1 MTSALQDF
9 QQFVH
14 WLHHPDIGASEDA
27 RRFANLVSENF
38 PVVATSSRQRSQR
51 SSVLSELARLSLTVT
66 SPDEPVPQ
74 AAEAR
79 AGWAFRKL
87 HHLTVGPFRGF
98 RQPEPFELQKRI
110 VMFYGPNGSGKTS
123 LCEALEFALL
133 GAVDEGDIKRIAA
146 DRYLSNSHEGRFA
159 RPVLL
164 ATDFEGRQVPV
175 MADADAY
182 RFCFVEKN
190 RIDAFSRIAAKP
202 AGQKT
207 ELIAAL
213 FGMDQFNDF
222 VGHFNDSMEGQ
233 LTLVAVKN
241 QELLAK
247 QATLNQDN
255 ATVADEGAALIR
267 HAQAEQNYAN
277 SYSPG
282 MSYAQLLAAIGSPE
296 HPGRLQELE
305 QAINQPAPM
314 IFGVSAAA
322 LVDAYSAAETAQR
335 ALNDLEGQLAQRS
348 NDISFQDLYTA
359 VLGLQQVVG
368 DHCPACD
375 TPLAG
380 DYRALHNPYQKAHDG
395 LAGLRELG
403 ELQAR
408 QRIAIATR
416 NAASEALRI
425 FLATFAQRVGA
436 TIQSPL
442 PVQRYLADP
451 GVDAQRAWWA
461 DGFQPDETGKSL
473 AQRAVDWATELEA
486 RDVASRV
493 ILDDRQGLIDERDR
507 LNQAR
512 IGVTTLANNRQQ
524 SLQSIADAR
533 SRIAAFAA
541 DNAPLIQQVAE
552 EADAI
557 ARDTRIRNAYDQFLN
572 LLRRYRTELPGTLM
586 AGLNALTL
594 ELYNEF
600 NVRDLDADKLSA
612 LYLPVTGEGRIELSF
627 RGTPGARVDA
637 LQILSEGHVRCLGLS
652 ILLAKSLSIRAPL
665 IVFDDAINAIDHEH
679 RQGIREAIFES
690 DRFAGTQ
697 IIVTCHSNEFIK
709 DIQNHVP
716 PEHWAAYA
724 FRHHSG
730 NYHPRVL
737 GNATT
742 QSYLLNARAAV
753 ERGDDRSALGAS
765 RQALEMLSGKIW
777 GWLGRCDQG
786 LLTLKIAGSG
796 AEPALRHLCEGIR
809 AKLRGA
815 PNFEHADKA
824 PIIQALDHIL
834 GIPEQS
840 LVWVYLNKGT
850 HEEANRE
857 DFDVGIVEQVVQ
869 TLESLSA
876 LQLRAR

>member
-1 MTSALQDF
+1 
-9 QQFVH
+9 
-14 WLHHPDIGASEDA
+14 
-27 RRFANLVSENF
+27 
-38 PVVATSSRQRSQR
+38 
-51 SSVLSELARLSLTVT
+51 
-66 SPDEPVPQ
+66 
-74 AAEAR
+74 
-79 AGWAFRKL
+79 
-87 HHLTVGPFRGF
+87 
-98 RQPEPFELQKRI
+98 
-110 VMFYGPNGSGKTS
+110 MFYGPNGSGKTS

-164 ATDFEGRQVPV
+164 ATDFEGLQVPV

-267 HAQAEQNYAN
+267 HAHAEQNYAN
-277 SYSPG
+277 VYSPG
-282 MSYAQLLAAIGSPE
+282 MSYAQLLAAIGSAE

-305 QAINQPAPM
+305 QAINQPAPT
-314 IFGVSAAA
+314 IFGVGAAA
-322 LVDAYSAAETAQR
+322 LIDAYSAAETAQR
-335 ALNDLEGQLAQRS
+335 ALNDLDAQLAQRS

-359 VLGLQQVVG
+359 VLGLQPVVG

-380 DYRALHNPYQKAHDG
+380 EYHALHNPYQKANDG
-395 LAGLRELG
+395 LAGLRELA

-408 QRIAIATR
+408 QRTALATR
-416 NAASEALRI
+416 NAASEALRM

-436 TIQSPL
+436 TVQSPL

-451 GVDAQRAWWA
+451 GVDIQRAWWV
-461 DGFQPDETGKSL
+461 DSFQPDETGKSL

-512 IGVTTLANNRQQ
+512 IGVTTLASNRQQ
-524 SLQSIADAR
+524 TLQAIAGAR
-533 SRIAAFAA
+533 GRIAAFAA
-541 DNAPLIQQVAE
+541 DNAPLIQQVAD
-552 EADAI
+552 EAEGI
-557 ARDTRIRNAYDQFLN
+557 ARDTRISNAYDQFLN

-652 ILLAKSLSIRAPL
+652 ILLAKSLSIRAPV

-690 DRFAGTQ
+690 NRFAGTQ

-709 DIQNHVP
+709 DIQNHVAS
-716 PEHWAAYA
+716 EHWAAYA

-753 ERGDDRSALGAS
+753 ERGDDRAALGFA
-765 RQALEMLSGKIW
+765 RQALEMLSNKVW
-777 GWLGRCDQG
+777 GWLGRCEQG
-786 LLTLKIAGSG
+786 MLTLKIAGSG
-796 AEPALRHLCEGIR
+796 AEPALRNLCEGIR

-840 LVWVYLNKGT
+840 LVWLYLNKGT

-857 DFDVGIVEQVVQ
+857 DFDVGVVELVVH
-869 TLESLSA
+869 TLESLNA

>member
-1 MTSALQDF
+1 
-9 QQFVH
+9 
-14 WLHHPDIGASEDA
+14 
-27 RRFANLVSENF
+27 
-38 PVVATSSRQRSQR
+38 
-51 SSVLSELARLSLTVT
+51 
-66 SPDEPVPQ
+66 
-74 AAEAR
+74 
-79 AGWAFRKL
+79 
-87 HHLTVGPFRGF
+87 
-98 RQPEPFELQKRI
+98 
-110 VMFYGPNGSGKTS
+110 MFYGPNGSGKTS

-164 ATDFEGRQVPV
+164 ATDFEGLQVPV

-277 SYSPG
+277 AYSPG
-282 MSYAQLLAAIGSPE
+282 MSYAQLLAAIGSAE

-305 QAINQPAPM
+305 QAINQPAPT
-314 IFGVSAAA
+314 IFGVGAAA
-322 LVDAYSAAETAQR
+322 LIDAYSAAETAQR
-335 ALNDLEGQLAQRS
+335 ALNDLDAQLAQRS

-359 VLGLQQVVG
+359 VLGLQPVVR

-380 DYRALHNPYQKAHDG
+380 EYHALHNPYQKANDG
-395 LAGLRELG
+395 LAGLRELA

-408 QRIAIATR
+408 QRTALATR
-416 NAASEALRI
+416 NAASEALRM

-436 TIQSPL
+436 TVQSPL

-451 GVDAQRAWWA
+451 GVDIQRAWWV
-461 DGFQPDETGKSL
+461 DSFQPDETGKSL

-512 IGVTTLANNRQQ
+512 IGVTTLASNRQQ
-524 SLQSIADAR
+524 TLQAIAGAR
-533 SRIAAFAA
+533 GRIAAFAA
-541 DNAPLIQQVAE
+541 DNAPLIQQVAD
-552 EADAI
+552 EAEGI
-557 ARDTRIRNAYDQFLN
+557 VRDTRISNAYDQFLN

-652 ILLAKSLSIRAPL
+652 ILLAKSLSIRAPV

-690 DRFAGTQ
+690 NRFAGTQ

-709 DIQNHVP
+709 DIQNHVAS
-716 PEHWAAYA
+716 ERWAAYA

-753 ERGDDRSALGAS
+753 ERGDDRAALGFA
-765 RQALEMLSGKIW
+765 RQALEMLSNKVW
-777 GWLGRCDQG
+777 GWLGRCEQG
-786 LLTLKIAGSG
+786 MLTLKIAGSG
-796 AEPALRHLCEGIR
+796 AEPALRNLCEGIR

-840 LVWVYLNKGT
+840 LVWLYLNKGT

-857 DFDVGIVEQVVQ
+857 DFDVGVVELVVH
-869 TLESLSA
+869 TLESLNA

>member
-9 QQFVH
+9 QQFVQ
-14 WLHHPDIGASEDA
+14 WLHRPDSGASEDA

-38 PVVATSSRQRSQR
+38 PAVAASSRQRSQR
-51 SSVLSELARLSLTVT
+51 SVVLSELARLSLPAT
-66 SPDEPVPQ
+66 SPAEPVPQ

-98 RQPEPFELQKRI
+98 RHPEPFELQKRI

-146 DRYLSNSHEGRFA
+146 DRYLSNSHEGRFE

-233 LTLVAVKN
+233 LTLVAVRN
-241 QELLAK
+241 QELVAK

-267 HAQAEQNYAN
+267 HAQAEQNHAN
-277 SYSPG
+277 AYSQG
-282 MSYAQLLAAIGSPE
+282 MSYAQLLAAIGSAE
-296 HPGRLQELE
+296 YPGRLQELE
-305 QAINQPAPM
+305 QAINQPAPA

-322 LVDAYSAAETAQR
+322 LINAYTAAETAQR

-380 DYRALHNPYQKAHDG
+380 DYRALHNPYQKANDG
-395 LAGLRELG
+395 LAGLRELA

-408 QRIAIATR
+408 QRTAIAAR
-416 NAASEALRI
+416 NAASEALRM

-436 TIQSPL
+436 TIHSPL

-451 GVDAQRAWWA
+451 GFDVQHAWWV
-461 DGFQPDETGKSL
+461 GSFQPDETGKSL

-512 IGVTTLANNRQQ
+512 IGVTTLASNR
-524 SLQSIADAR
+524 
-533 SRIAAFAA
+533 
-541 DNAPLIQQVAE
+541 
-552 EADAI
+552 
-557 ARDTRIRNAYDQFLN
+557 
-572 LLRRYRTELPGTLM
+572 
-586 AGLNALTL
+586 
-594 ELYNEF
+594 
-600 NVRDLDADKLSA
+600 
-612 LYLPVTGEGRIELSF
+612 
-627 RGTPGARVDA
+627 
-637 LQILSEGHVRCLGLS
+637 
-652 ILLAKSLSIRAPL
+652 
-665 IVFDDAINAIDHEH
+665 
-679 RQGIREAIFES
+679 
-690 DRFAGTQ
+690 
-697 IIVTCHSNEFIK
+697 
-709 DIQNHVP
+709 
-716 PEHWAAYA
+716 
-724 FRHHSG
+724 
-730 NYHPRVL
+730 
-737 GNATT
+737 
-742 QSYLLNARAAV
+742 
-753 ERGDDRSALGAS
+753 
-765 RQALEMLSGKIW
+765 
-777 GWLGRCDQG
+777 
-786 LLTLKIAGSG
+786 
-796 AEPALRHLCEGIR
+796 
-809 AKLRGA
+809 
-815 PNFEHADKA
+815 
-824 PIIQALDHIL
+824 
-834 GIPEQS
+834 
-840 LVWVYLNKGT
+840 
-850 HEEANRE
+850 
-857 DFDVGIVEQVVQ
+857 
-869 TLESLSA
+869 
-876 LQLRAR
+876 

>member
-14 WLHHPDIGASEDA
+14 WLHRPELRASEDA
-27 RRFANLVSENF
+27 RRFANMILANF
-38 PVVATSSRQRSQR
+38 PAIAASSRQRSQR
-51 SSVLSELARLSLTVT
+51 SSVLSEFARRLLLGV
-66 SPDEPVPQ
+66 SPDEPAAQ
-74 AAEAR
+74 AVEAR
-79 AGWAFRKL
+79 ADWPFRKL
-87 HHLTVGPFRGF
+87 HHLIVGPFRGF
-98 RQPEPFELQKRI
+98 RHPEPFELQKRI

-133 GAVDEGDIKRIAA
+133 GTVDEGDIKRIAA

-164 ATDFEGRQVPV
+164 ATNSEGLQIPV

-233 LTLVAVKN
+233 LTLLAVKK

-247 QATLNQDN
+247 QATLNQDK
-255 ATVADEGAALIR
+255 ATVADEGAALVR
-267 HAQAEQNYAN
+267 HAQTEQDYAN
-277 SYSPG
+277 AFRPG
-282 MSYAQLLAAIGSPE
+282 MSYAQLLAAIGSAE

-305 QAINQPAPM
+305 QAINQPAPT
-314 IFGVSAAA
+314 IYGVSAAT
-322 LVDAYSAAETAQR
+322 LTSAYSAAASAQLT
-335 ALNDLEGQLAQRS
+335 LNDFDAQLAQRA
-348 NDISFQDLYTA
+348 NEISFQDLYTA
-359 VLGLQQVVG
+359 VLGLQDLAE

-380 DYRALHNPYQKAHDG
+380 DYRALHNPYQKANDG
-395 LAGLRELG
+395 LAGLRELA
-403 ELQAR
+403 ELQEH
-408 QRIAIATR
+408 QRTSLASR
-416 NAASEALRI
+416 NAASEALRML
-425 FLATFAQRVGA
+425 LATFAQRVGA
-436 TIQSPL
+436 TVQSLL
-442 PVQRYLADP
+442 PVQLYLANP
-451 GVDAQRAWWA
+451 GFDIQRAWWL
-461 DGFQPDETGKSL
+461 DGCLPDETGKSL
-473 AQRAVDWATELEA
+473 AQQAVDWAGELEVH
-486 RDVASRV
+486 DGASRV
-493 ILDDRQGLIDERDR
+493 ILNDRQALIAERDR
-507 LNQAR
+507 FNQAR
-512 IGVTTLANNRQQ
+512 IGVTTLGSNRQQ
-524 SLQSIADAR
+524 TMQAIANAKA
-533 SRIAAFAA
+533 RIAAFAA
-541 DNAPLIQQVAE
+541 DNAPLIQLVAQ
-552 EADAI
+552 EAEAI
-557 ARDTRIRNAYDQFLN
+557 VRDTRISRAYDQFLI

-600 NVRDLDADKLSA
+600 NVRDMDADKLSA
-612 LYLPVTGEGRIELSF
+612 LHLPVTGEGRIELSF
-627 RGTPGARVDA
+627 RGTPAARVDA

-652 ILLAKSLSIRAPL
+652 ILLAKCLSIRAPV

-679 RQGIREAIFES
+679 RQGIRETIFES
-690 DRFAGTQ
+690 DRFTGTQ

-709 DIQNHVP
+709 DIQNHVAS
-716 PEHWAAYA
+716 EHWAAYA

-730 NYHPRVL
+730 NYHPRIL
-737 GNATT
+737 GNAMT

-753 ERGDDRSALGAS
+753 ERGDDRAALGAS
-765 RQALEMLSGKIW
+765 RQALEMLTSKVW
-777 GWLGRCDQG
+777 GWLGRCEQG
-786 LLTLKIAGSG
+786 MLTLKIAGSG
-796 AEPALRHLCEGIR
+796 AEPGLRNLCEGIR

-824 PIIQALDHIL
+824 PIIKALDNIL

-840 LVWVYLNKGT
+840 LVWLYLNKGT

-857 DFDVGIVEQVVQ
+857 DFDVGVVELVVQ
-869 TLESLSA
+869 TLESLNA
-876 LQLRAR
+876 LQLRTK

>member
-14 WLHHPDIGASEDA
+14 WLHRPDSGASEDA

-38 PVVATSSRQRSQR
+38 PDVAASSRQRSQR
-51 SSVLSELARLSLTVT
+51 SAVLSDLARLSLPAT
-66 SPDEPVPQ
+66 SPAEPVPQ

-98 RQPEPFELQKRI
+98 RHPEPFELQKRI

-133 GAVDEGDIKRIAA
+133 GTVDEGDIKRIAA

-164 ATDFEGRQVPV
+164 ATNSEGLQVPV

-233 LTLVAVKN
+233 LTLLAVKK

-247 QATLNQDN
+247 QATLNQDK
-255 ATVADEGAALIR
+255 ATVADEGAALVR
-267 HAQAEQNYAN
+267 HAQTEQDYAN
-277 SYSPG
+277 AFSPG
-282 MSYAQLLAAIGSPE
+282 MSYAQLLAAIGSAE

-305 QAINQPAPM
+305 QAINQPAPT
-314 IFGVSAAA
+314 IYGVSAAA
-322 LVDAYSAAETAQR
+322 LTSAYSAAAYAQLT
-335 ALNDLEGQLAQRS
+335 LNDLDAQLAQRA
-348 NDISFQDLYTA
+348 NEISFQDLYTA
-359 VLGLQQVVG
+359 VLGLQDLAG

-380 DYRALHNPYQKAHDG
+380 DYRALHNPYQKANDG
-395 LAGLRELG
+395 LAGLRELA
-403 ELQAR
+403 ELQAH
-408 QRIAIATR
+408 QRTSLASR
-416 NAASEALRI
+416 NAASEALRML
-425 FLATFAQRVGA
+425 LATFAQRVGA
-436 TIQSPL
+436 TVQSLL

-451 GVDAQRAWWA
+451 GFDIQRAWWL
-461 DGFQPDETGKSL
+461 DGCLPDETGKSL
-473 AQRAVDWATELEA
+473 AQQAVDWAGELEVH
-486 RDVASRV
+486 DGASRV
-493 ILDDRQGLIDERDR
+493 ILNDRQALIAERDR

-512 IGVTTLANNRQQ
+512 IGVTTLGSNRQQ
-524 SLQSIADAR
+524 TMQAIANAKA
-533 SRIAAFAA
+533 RIAAFAA
-541 DNAPLIQQVAE
+541 DNAPLIQLVAQ
-552 EADAI
+552 EAEAI
-557 ARDTRIRNAYDQFLN
+557 VRDTRISRAYDQFLI

-600 NVRDLDADKLSA
+600 NVRDMDADKLSA

-627 RGTPGARVDA
+627 RGTPAARVDA

-652 ILLAKSLSIRAPL
+652 ILLAKCLSIRAPV

-690 DRFAGTQ
+690 DRFVGTQ

-709 DIQNHVP
+709 DIQNHVA

-737 GNATT
+737 GNAIT
-742 QSYLLNARAAV
+742 QSYLLNARSAV
-753 ERGDDRSALGAS
+753 ERGDDRAALGAS
-765 RQALEMLSGKIW
+765 RQALEMLTGKVW
-777 GWLGRCDQG
+777 GWLGRCEQG
-786 LLTLKIAGSG
+786 MLTLKIAGSG
-796 AEPALRHLCEGIR
+796 AEPALRNLCEGIR
-809 AKLRGA
+809 AKLRNS
-815 PNFEHADKA
+815 PNFEHVDKA

-840 LVWVYLNKGT
+840 LVWLYLNKGT

-857 DFDVGIVEQVVQ
+857 DFDVGVVELVVQ
-869 TLESLSA
+869 TLETLNA

>member
-14 WLHHPDIGASEDA
+14 WLHRPDSGASEDA
-27 RRFANLVSENF
+27 RRFAHMVSENF
-38 PVVATSSRQRSQR
+38 SAVAASSRQRSQR
-51 SSVLSELARLSLTVT
+51 SFVLSELARSSLPAT
-66 SPDEPVPQ
+66 SAAEPAPQ

-98 RQPEPFELQKRI
+98 RHPEPFELQKRI

-164 ATDFEGRQVPV
+164 ATDFEGLQVPV

-202 AGQKT
+202 AGQKI

-222 VGHFNDSMEGQ
+222 VGHFNDSMAGQ
-233 LTLVAVKN
+233 LTLVAIKN

-255 ATVADEGAALIR
+255 ATVADEDAALIR
-267 HAQAEQNYAN
+267 HAQAEQHYAN
-277 SYSPG
+277 AYSPG
-282 MSYAQLLAAIGSPE
+282 MNYAQLLAAVGSAE

-305 QAINQPAPM
+305 QAINQPAPTL
-314 IFGVSAAA
+314 FGVSAAA
-322 LVDAYSAAETAQR
+322 LIDAYSAAETAQR
-335 ALNDLEGQLAQRS
+335 ALNDLEAQLAQRS
-348 NDISFQDLYTA
+348 NDISFQDLYKA

-380 DYRALHNPYQKAHDG
+380 DYRALHNPYQKANDG
-395 LAGLRELG
+395 LAGLRELA
-403 ELQAR
+403 ELQAH
-408 QRIAIATR
+408 QRTALATR
-416 NAASEALRI
+416 NAASEALRM

-451 GVDAQRAWWA
+451 GVDIQRAWWV
-461 DGFQPDETGKSL
+461 DGFQPDEAGKSL
-473 AQRAVDWATELEA
+473 AQRAVDLAGELE
-486 RDVASRV
+486 RLDDASRV
-493 ILDDRQGLIDERDR
+493 ILNDREGLIAERDR

-512 IGVTTLANNRQQ
+512 IGITTLASSRQQ
-524 SLQSIADAR
+524 ILQAITDAR
-533 SRIAAFAA
+533 GRIAAFAN
-541 DNAPLIQQVAE
+541 DNAQLIQQVAE
-552 EADAI
+552 EAEAI
-557 ARDTRIRNAYDQFLN
+557 ARDTRISSAYDQFLI

-600 NVRDLDADKLSA
+600 NVRDMDGDKLSA

-627 RGTPGARVDA
+627 RGTPAARVDA

-652 ILLAKSLSIRAPL
+652 ILLAKSLSIRAPA
-665 IVFDDAINAIDHEH
+665 V
-679 RQGIREAIFES
+679 
-690 DRFAGTQ
+690 
-697 IIVTCHSNEFIK
+697 
-709 DIQNHVP
+709 
-716 PEHWAAYA
+716 
-724 FRHHSG
+724 
-730 NYHPRVL
+730 
-737 GNATT
+737 
-742 QSYLLNARAAV
+742 SYTH
-753 ERGDDRSALGAS
+753 
-765 RQALEMLSGKIW
+765 
-777 GWLGRCDQG
+777 
-786 LLTLKIAGSG
+786 LTLPTIYS
-796 AEPALRHLCEGIR
+796 
-809 AKLRGA
+809 
-815 PNFEHADKA
+815 
-824 PIIQALDHIL
+824 
-834 GIPEQS
+834 
-840 LVWVYLNKGT
+840 V
-850 HEEANRE
+850 
-857 DFDVGIVEQVVQ
+857 
-869 TLESLSA
+869 
-876 LQLRAR
+876 